1 MIVPDA
7 KAYHSREP
15 VVFKQSKIGRSALEL
30 AFLSTPKNL
39 SSLEHRYSLG
49 IVQICFQPPELAVSD
64 LLNILTVTTF
74 SALSTSTD
82 ATGVEVAILLFCE
95 IKTIIKNLNLR
106 SKNQFIKKKEDLRC
120 LNMKENIYLFQM

>member
-1 MIVPDA
+1 MILPDA

-15 VVFKQSKIGRSALEL
+15 VVFKQSKIGSSDLEL
-30 AFLSTPKNL
+30 AFLSTPTNL
-39 SSLEHRYSLG
+39 SSLEQRYSLG

-64 LLNILTVTTF
+64 LLNILTVATF

-95 IKTIIKNLNLR
+95 LTCLVILQIVYTFLEYAYLLALLTCW
-106 SKNQFIKKKEDLRC
+106 QLADL
-120 LNMKENIYLFQM
+120 LFCEL

>member
-1 MIVPDA
+1 MLLHRTVVALLPMLAKLYPSNYEVIKVKTASKMIVPDA

-15 VVFKQSKIGRSALEL
+15 VVFKQSKIGSSDLEL

-39 SSLEHRYSLG
+39 SSLEQRYSLG

-64 LLNILTVTTF
+64 LLNIRTVTTL

-82 ATGVEVAILLFCE
+82 ATGVEFAILLFCE
-95 IKTIIKNLNLR
+95 L
-106 SKNQFIKKKEDLRC
+106 KEKL
-120 LNMKENIYLFQM
+120 